1 MVKYT
6 SPKYE
11 MELTE
16 AADVI
21 TLSFNDII
29 VGDGT
34 ITNNNGGASWLDALS
49 EALDNAATK

>member
-34 ITNNNGGASWLDALS
+34 ITNNNGGSSWLEGLS